1 MKKSPMNQLDF
12 DIAIIGSSFAGMTS
26 ALALAKIS
34 PEIKIAI
41 IDKLEIYQQQRPS
54 DGRAFAIS
62 KSSLKLFEEINIYQD
77 LIELSGK
84 ITDIKITDYK
94 SPFILDFLASQLN
107 DDDEKMGLIIEN
119 HFIFEALKKQI
130 LLQKNITIFSPNF
143 YQEINFLPNFS
154 QIILNDNKI
163 LNAKL
168 ILACDGRF
176 SKLRELYKIKTEVK
190 NYHQI
195 ATVFKISHQI
205 PHKNTAFERFISNGP
220 LAILPL
226 QNPSQSSIVWINND
240 EFSEVLHQLDE
251 ENFLQQLHKKSE
263 NCLGKMTII
272 SKKFT
277 YPLNLVLAEKFYH
290 QKILFIGDSACGIHP
305 IAGQG
310 YNLAINGIKILQ
322 KLIAQ
327 NILNG
332 LAINDDNLI
341 LQYHQQAR
349 ADAKKMAI
357 ATDLL
362 NNIFESQSLLV
373 RYGRNIGLGVIN
385 LLPNVKKFFIAKAG
399 GLK

>member
-1 MKKSPMNQLDF
+1 MNQLDF

-62 KSSLKLFEEINIYQD
+62 KSSLKLFEEINIYSD

-94 SPFILDFLASQLN
+94 SPLVLDFLASELD

-176 SKLRELYKIKTEVK
+176 SKLRELYQIKSEVK

-226 QNPSQSSIVWINND
+226 QNPNQSSIVWINND

-290 QKILFIGDSACGIHP
+290 QKILLIGDSACGIHP

>member
-1 MKKSPMNQLDF
+1 MNQLDF

-54 DGRAFAIS
+54 DGRAFAIA

-94 SPFILDFLASQLN
+94 SPLILDFMASQLD

-168 ILACDGRF
+168 ILACDGRS
-176 SKLRELYKIKTEVK
+176 SKLRELYKINSEVK

-195 ATVFKISHQI
+195 ATVFKVSHQI

-226 QNPSQSSIVWINND
+226 QNPNHSSIVWINND

-290 QKILFIGDSACGIHP
+290 QNILFIGDSACGIHP

-332 LAINDDNLI
+332 LAINDENLI

>member
-12 DIAIIGSSFAGMTS
+12 DITIIGSSFAGMTS

-176 SKLRELYKIKTEVK
+176 SKLRELYQIKTEVK

>member
-1 MKKSPMNQLDF
+1 MNQLDF

-240 EFSEVLHQLDE
+240 DFSEVLHQLDE

-327 NILNG
+327 N
-332 LAINDDNLI
+332 
-341 LQYHQQAR
+341 
-349 ADAKKMAI
+349 
-357 ATDLL
+357 
-362 NNIFESQSLLV
+362 
-373 RYGRNIGLGVIN
+373 
-385 LLPNVKKFFIAKAG
+385 
-399 GLK
+399 

>member
-1 MKKSPMNQLDF
+1 
-12 DIAIIGSSFAGMTS
+12 
-26 ALALAKIS
+26 
-34 PEIKIAI
+34 
-41 IDKLEIYQQQRPS
+41 
-54 DGRAFAIS
+54 
-62 KSSLKLFEEINIYQD
+62 IYQD

-94 SPFILDFLASQLN
+94 SPLILDFLASELD

-176 SKLRELYKIKTEVK
+176 SKLRELYQIKTEVK

-205 PHKNTAFERFISNGP
+205 PHKNTAYERFISNGP

-240 EFSEVLHQLDE
+240 DFSEVLHQLDE